1 MFFQVLAE
9 DLVSQVLNEYSQFD
23 SKEEVGVRKGIQLHN
38 CNEYLKSLVLD
49 GGRA

>member
-23 SKEEVGVRKGIQLHN
+23 SKEQVGVREGIQLHN
-38 CNEYLKSLVLD
+38 CNEYLKSLV
-49 GGRA
+49 